1 MLFKRKI
8 NTKRHVTPSSLTCS
22 KSIKSNQIN
31 ESFLSQFAFDEG
43 TALLI
48 AFISPHLNFSSI
60 SREIKQCARF
70 CQHVITIMTSGELG
84 GGDALYHSTP
94 EKWDNIVVHS
104 FSSALIDQ
112 ICVHS
117 VPLYSEDIKQAKPVM
132 SPEQRVERIV
142 SELKK
147 VSVPFDIDSRDTF
160 SLTYFDG
167 VTASEDFFTQ
177 ALYKVKRFPCFFI
190 GGSAGGKLD
199 FKEADIAYNGEIK
212 SNQVLLAFCKLSR
225 NYRYGVMKSHNFKA
239 TGTGFTVAKFDPL
252 TRVLHSVLDKDMT
265 LCSPVDALSRHFN
278 CSPKELEAKLVSHS
292 FGIDIDNSIYIKS
305 VAAINDDGTIRF
317 FSDMAFGEYL
327 QLVKATDFKQSLQ
340 RDFDT
345 FIRGKSGKPVAVIAN
360 DCILR
365 RLNNP
370 HNLTGIGTFDQVV
383 VSGFSTF
390 GEYLGLHQNQTVTA
404 IGFFKND
411 ENQAFFDEYVTNFPF
426 HLAAFSNYHLRARL
440 ISTNNINALQSK
452 LIEQTDKFYPL
463 LKEST
468 EQLKYVATQASDSA
482 QRQLELGKQFNF
494 FMQQI
499 ARQEHERAELSSGM
513 ERLRESAEK
522 IVNIIQ
528 SISGIAEQTNLLAL
542 NAAIEAARAG
552 EAGRGFAVVADE
564 VRALSQRTQSSL
576 RETGETIN
584 GVSASIDG
592 ISLAVESI
600 NKLLEEIESGSVS
613 LSSELETL
621 SESSLDASLRA
632 EEGIN
637 KANSADIQMQEIES
651 ESLLIEK
658 LNKIAN
664 S

>member
-1 MLFKRKI
+1 M
-8 NTKRHVTPSSLTCS
+8 
-22 KSIKSNQIN
+22 
-31 ESFLSQFAFDEG
+31 
-43 TALLI
+43 
-48 AFISPHLNFSSI
+48 
-60 SREIKQCARF
+60 
-70 CQHVITIMTSGELG
+70 
-84 GGDALYHSTP
+84 
-94 EKWDNIVVHS
+94 
-104 FSSALIDQ
+104 
-112 ICVHS
+112 
-117 VPLYSEDIKQAKPVM
+117 
-132 SPEQRVERIV
+132 
-142 SELKK
+142 
-147 VSVPFDIDSRDTF
+147 
-160 SLTYFDG
+160 
-167 VTASEDFFTQ
+167 
-177 ALYKVKRFPCFFI
+177 
-190 GGSAGGKLD
+190 
-199 FKEADIAYNGEIK
+199 
-212 SNQVLLAFCKLSR
+212 
-225 NYRYGVMKSHNFKA
+225 
-239 TGTGFTVAKFDPL
+239 
-252 TRVLHSVLDKDMT
+252 
-265 LCSPVDALSRHFN
+265 
-278 CSPKELEAKLVSHS
+278 
-292 FGIDIDNSIYIKS
+292 
-305 VAAINDDGTIRF
+305 
-317 FSDMAFGEYL
+317 
-327 QLVKATDFKQSLQ
+327 
-340 RDFDT
+340 
-345 FIRGKSGKPVAVIAN
+345 
-360 DCILR
+360 
-365 RLNNP
+365 
-370 HNLTGIGTFDQVV
+370 
-383 VSGFSTF
+383 
-390 GEYLGLHQNQTVTA
+390 
-404 IGFFKND
+404 
-411 ENQAFFDEYVTNFPF
+411 TNFPF

-499 ARQEHERAELSSGM
+499 ARQEHKRAELSTGM